1 MAGTPKKRA
10 AREAA
15 AVESVQQTIA
25 TPRAPMRE
33 ALPSP
38 EQPASP
44 EAQAHARAHD
54 ARAHAPARARH
65 ATRRAMAPGPSMR
78 ATADAVQARNVVG
91 LAEALGAATVVRI
104 ERLQPRWCAGWVDD
118 FAIEGTDLGELLQYL
133 RDEWGGQSY
142 LCSALDVSGAVIF
155 DAKIPIAGMPKD
167 CGRVIDRD
175 AWEGRAPTA
184 AQPTQAT
191 QQPTQAAPS
200 DTLGLVLGILKDA
213 NRAQFEA
220 VKEMR
225 AADSKQMAELIQSIN
240 RRTEAGNAPRAPSF
254 AEQVGEVVNATR
266 ALSKMREA
274 IAVEAPEPKQ
284 APNVEEPDV
293 LKEAMRA
300 GVSQMFAGA
309 FNNQAAAAHGQ
320 QHAQPTNGRSKRP
333 MREAPSEGVPPRPKA
348 QA

>member
-15 AVESVQQTIA
+15 TVETQA
-25 TPRAPMRE
+25 APRAPMRE

-38 EQPASP
+38 EEPATP
-44 EAQAHARAHD
+44 EPDHNARARARAHD
-54 ARAHAPARARH
+54 ARAHAPARPRH
-65 ATRRAMAPGPSMR
+65 ATRRAMAPGPALR
-78 ATADAVQARNVVG
+78 ASADAAQARNVGG
-91 LAEALGAATVVRI
+91 LAAALGSATVVRI

-118 FAIEGTDLGELLQYL
+118 YAIEGTDLGELLQYL

-155 DAKIPIAGMPKD
+155 DAKVPIAGMPRD

-175 AWEGRAPTA
+175 VWEGRAATTT
-184 AQPTQAT
+184 QPTQAP
-191 QQPTQAAPS
+191 QQHQAQAPN
-200 DTLGLVLGILKDA
+200 DATLGLVLGILKDA
-213 NRAQFEA
+213 NKSQFEA

-240 RRTEAGNAPRAPSF
+240 RRTEAGNAPRGPSF
-254 AEQVGEVVNATR
+254 AEQIGEVVQSAR
-266 ALSKMREA
+266 ALNKMREA
-274 IAVEAPEPKQ
+274 IAIEAPEPKR
-284 APNVEEPDV
+284 AADIEEPDV

-309 FNNQAAAAHGQ
+309 FNNQQPNGAAPQQQQRARPAA
-320 QHAQPTNGRSKRP
+320 RP
-333 MREAPSEGVPPRPKA
+333 MREAPSDGVPPRPKA